1 MQKAGPVPDH
11 SHAVAAECS
20 RSRLRTLLVAIVAG
34 ATLALAAPAAEAAR
48 LYNGTSPFNQPIP
61 DDAKTDPASDAM
73 VQTLV
78 DSFNARGF
86 VVANHEYT
94 VPVYYADADTPRY
107 DVLTAGQPPGAH
119 YDPLFVHNAPRIMR
133 DVPIPDNAAP
143 DPMEDG
149 HMTIIDKSTRCEY
162 DFYAARKD
170 GDQWT
175 ALWGNRIRT
184 TSDGVY
190 PLGLSTRAVGF
201 APLAGMIWPDE
212 LQAGVIRHALMFAYP
227 TTRAGGP
234 VGQGTASDGKT
245 FDPAAIPQ
253 GARVQLDP
261 SLNLRRLGLTSYEMT
276 IARALK
282 RYGMI
287 LGDTGGALSLYA
299 VGAQS
304 WPTDP
309 YPGLLEDDVY
319 TYLANIPVDRFRVIE
334 TGSQKPVT
342 PLAVLQSPCG
352 KIDADPTPAFAPP
365 VAPGGPPPELP
376 DLLPPVE
383 EPPATDAPP
392 VADAPEEA
400 PPAEPAAPAETD
412 PPVVAGETTG

>member
-1 MQKAGPVPDH
+1 MQTAGPVPDR
-11 SHAVAAECS
+11 STAVLADGA
-20 RSRLRTLLVAIVAG
+20 RSRLRSVLAAVLAG
-34 ATLALAAPAAEAAR
+34 ATLAVAAPAAEAR

-61 DDAKTDPASDAM
+61 AGATVDPASGAM

-78 DSFNARGF
+78 DSFTARGF
-86 VVANHEYT
+86 VVANHEFT

-119 YDPLFVHNAPRIMR
+119 YDPLFVHDVPRIMR

-143 DPMEDG
+143 DPAEDG
-149 HMTIIDKSTRCEY
+149 HMTVIDESTRCEY
-162 DFYAARKD
+162 DFYAARKE

-175 ALWGNRIRT
+175 ALWGNRIKT

-190 PLGLSTRAVGF
+190 PLGLSTRGVGF

-212 LQAGVIRHALMFAYP
+212 LAAGVIRHALLFAYP

-261 SLNLRRLGLTSYEMT
+261 SLNLQRLGLTRYEMT

-319 TYLANIPVDRFRVIE
+319 TYLANIPVNRFRVID

-342 PLAVLQSPCG
+342 PLAVLPSPCG
-352 KIDADPTPAFAPP
+352 KIDLAAPPAFTPP
-365 VAPGGPPPELP
+365 VVTDGSPPALP
-376 DLLPPVE
+376 AVLPPVE
-383 EPPATDAPP
+383 EPAAAEDPP
-392 VADAPEEA
+392 VADAPE
-400 PPAEPAAPAETD
+400 AAPAEVD
-412 PPVVAGETTG
+412 PPVVAAQSTG